1 MLLKT
6 ETKKHNMKKTTL
18 TLFALLILKTSAT
31 FAWGRVGHAMVAEIA
46 MSYLNKGVKDSV
58 QKYLG
63 KMTFAE
69 AGTWMDDVRS
79 DKKFNYMKT
88 WHYAD
93 VARDSTYVETGEEN
107 AVNTIERAMNELKG
121 KSTLTHDQINMDLK
135 LLFHLI
141 GDLHQPLHCGYK
153 DDKGGNTV
161 DVEFNFVS
169 TNLHSTWDTKIIE
182 YKLTDVQKG
191 VFEMCKKLTP
201 AEKKAYQKIDVIEW
215 FKESRAYLPAAYDMK
230 KGEIQEEYMQKALPI
245 IEKQLVVAGLRLA
258 SVLNETFKK

>member
-1 MLLKT
+1 MLFGKNTKT
-6 ETKKHNMKKTTL
+6 ETMKKTTL
-18 TLFALLILKTSAT
+18 TLFTLLIFKTASI
-31 FAWGRVGHAMVAEIA
+31 FAWGQVGHKMVAEIA

-79 DKKFNYMKT
+79 DKKFNYMRT

-93 VARDSTYVETGEEN
+93 VARDSTYVEKGEVN
-107 AVNTIERAMNELKG
+107 AVNTIERAMNELKD
-121 KSTLTHDQINMDLK
+121 KSKMTPDQINMDLK

-141 GDLHQPLHCGYK
+141 GDLHQPLHCGYP
-153 DDKGGNTV
+153 DDKGGNSV
-161 DVEFNFVS
+161 DVEFNFQT

-191 VFEMCKKLTP
+191 VLEMCKKLTA
-201 AEKKAYQKIDVIEW
+201 AEKAKYQKIDVVEW
-215 FKESRAYLPAAYDMK
+215 FKESRAYLPAAYDTN
-230 KGEIQEEYMQKALPI
+230 KGDIQEAYMQKALPI

-258 SVLNETFKK
+258 AVLNQTFAK

>member
-1 MLLKT
+1 VG
-6 ETKKHNMKKTTL
+6 
-18 TLFALLILKTSAT
+18 LILNTSSI
-31 FAWGRVGHAMVAEIA
+31 FAWGRVGHTMVAEIA

-63 KMTFAE
+63 SMTFGE

-79 DKKFNYMKT
+79 DKKYNYMKT

-107 AVNTIERAMNELKG
+107 AVNEIEKAMKELNNKA
-121 KSTLTHDQINMDLK
+121 TLTKEQINMDLK
-135 LLFHLI
+135 ILFHLI

-161 DVEFNFVS
+161 DVEFNFQS
-169 TNLHSTWDTKIIE
+169 TNLHSSWDTKIIE
-182 YKLTDVQKG
+182 YKLTQVQKD
-191 VFEMCKKLTP
+191 VVEICKKMTA
-201 AEKKAYQKIDVIEW
+201 AEKKKYQKVDVIEW
-215 FKESRAYLPAAYDMK
+215 FKESRAYLPEAYNLE
-230 KGEIQEEYMQKALPI
+230 KGSVIQEEYMKKALPI
-245 IEKQLVVAGLRLA
+245 IEKQLVIAGLRLA

>member
-1 MLLKT
+1 
-6 ETKKHNMKKTTL
+6 MKKTTL
-18 TLFALLILKTSAT
+18 TLFAILILKASNI
-31 FAWGRVGHAMVAEIA
+31 FAWGQVGHKMVAEIA

-79 DKKFNYMKT
+79 DKKYNYMKT

-93 VARDSTYVETGEEN
+93 VSRDCTYVEKGEAN
-107 AVNTIERAMNELKG
+107 AINTIEKAMNELKD
-121 KSTLTHDQINMDLK
+121 KNKITPEQINMDLK

-141 GDLHQPLHCGYK
+141 GDFHQPLHCGYPE
-153 DDKGGNTV
+153 DKGGNTV
-161 DVEFNFVS
+161 DVEFNFLS

-191 VFEMCKKLTP
+191 VLEFCKKLTP
-201 AEKKAYQKIDVIEW
+201 AEKKAYMKIDVVAW
-215 FKESRAYLPAAYDMK
+215 FNDARAYLPEAYNLE
-230 KGEIQEEYMQKALPI
+230 KGHTVQEEYMKKALPV
-245 IEKQLVVAGLRLA
+245 IEKQLVIAGLRLA
-258 SVLNETFKK
+258 AVLNQAFAK